1 VREQG
6 RKLENRQTA
15 NTFANVRVSVCFA
28 NSPYRASFSEINM
41 ANKINSLSYSIKG
54 KIWLATTALAFF
66 VGIFGTIS
74 YLIVSYLV
82 NDSFYAVAV
91 PSLLL
96 MITVAFFGWW
106 ISNEVSS
113 PIERVLLLSKSLER
127 GVTSSLPKSSGA
139 SETDQLLESLH
150 RISQQGPKLLKAM
163 DEVAAGN
170 FNISLAPL
178 SNSDRVTAT
187 FQKLLAKVSE
197 SIQAKHDLEI
207 LQTAIR
213 RLASEIEPLKQYNLN
228 VSASP
233 ENPDTEE
240 LSLTFNNVVEQL
252 SDIVNKVKTASEK
265 TFFTSIEIQQNLN
278 VIIEQDEAQI
288 HKLNQA
294 SLVFK
299 QIPQMV
305 QQISEELSQS
315 VFSANQS
322 IEKAR
327 NGTNIAEAN
336 LNAVAQ
342 LRRQINE
349 SIKRMQRLN
358 ECSQEVGKV
367 AKTVEDLAQRTSMV
381 ALNASI
387 QAAEMNEQGR
397 SFAVVSEEV
406 ERLAERA
413 NATNKNISAL
423 NKTIQAEIG
432 KVESSLDAT
441 VSEASTLSKFAIET
455 GNSIGELERYI
466 GQFLHLQEKIAAY
479 TLSHTEDTETAFA
492 TFMKSISETEF
503 SLKTLKESTKR
514 VERIKEK
521 MSDLQDSVSHYDLA
535 SETEA
540 TAPAENQFHPLN
552 QSFESLEQNYTA

>member
-1 VREQG
+1 
-6 RKLENRQTA
+6 
-15 NTFANVRVSVCFA
+15 
-28 NSPYRASFSEINM
+28 M
-41 ANKINSLSYSIKG
+41 AKNINSLSYSIKG

-74 YLIVSYLV
+74 YLIVSYLI
-82 NDSFYAVAV
+82 NDSFWAIAA

-96 MITVAFFGWW
+96 MITVAVFGWW
-106 ISNEVSS
+106 ISNEVTS

-127 GVTSSLPKSSGA
+127 GVSSSLPKSSGA

-163 DEVAAGN
+163 DEVAQGN

-207 LQTAIR
+207 LQAAVR
-213 RLASEIEPLKQYNLN
+213 RLADEIEPLKNYNLN

-240 LSLTFNNVVEQL
+240 LSLTFNNIVEQL
-252 SDIVNKVKTASEK
+252 SELVGQVKTSTAK
-265 TFFTSIEIQQNLN
+265 TQETSIEVQRNLQT
-278 VIIEQDEAQI
+278 IITQDEARI
-288 HKLNQA
+288 HKMNQA

-349 SIKRMQRLN
+349 SIKRMQKLN

-423 NKTIQAEIG
+423 NKAIQSEIG
-432 KVESSLDAT
+432 RVESSLDAT
-441 VSEASTLSKFAIET
+441 VSEAANLSKFAIET
-455 GNSIGELERYI
+455 GNSISELERYI
-466 GQFLHLQEKIAAY
+466 GQFLHLQEKIAAH
-479 TLSHTEDTETAFA
+479 TLSHSENTEQAFETFV
-492 TFMKSISETEF
+492 KSISETET
-503 SLKTLKESTKR
+503 SVRTLKESAKR
-514 VERIKEK
+514 TERIREK
-521 MSDLQDSVSHYDLA
+521 MSELQESVIHFHLSSAGEEPDF
-535 SETEA
+535 SE
-540 TAPAENQFHPLN
+540 NHFHPLS
-552 QSFESLEQNYTA
+552 QTLQQNFNA